1 MKNKKINAIILGS
14 GPTGLITAW
23 KLLEK
28 GANVTIIEKDSTS
41 GGLCRSWNHNG
52 FILDT
57 GPHIFHTPDKEL
69 KRLWKDNFND
79 LLIEGKFYCKNVR
92 GKNFNEFYDYPF
104 SKEALNNFDIKTKKK
119 IKGEILK
126 YKNLEKRSK
135 AKNYKQYIDSLVGP
149 TLRKMFYE
157 KYPKKIWGVDTSKM
171 TPDWAPSRIK
181 FREKILPFYHEEYAA
196 VGKYGTGCV
205 YDRIKDKIIKLGGI
219 FKFNETVI
227 GLKHK
232 DKKISEINT
241 TKKNY
246 KIKENEIV
254 ISTLPINI
262 TANFLG
268 KKNNLKFRGVCSIYL
283 FYNQKTILPKNIH
296 WLYFDSEKVLFNR
309 ITENKKLSKFVA
321 PKNQS
326 FLTAEITYS
335 IGDEFSKKNPQQI
348 ISQVV
353 KDISKTNLV
362 DNKKLID
369 TSINYEP
376 FVYPIQFTDYKS
388 ETYFIKSFIESFNN
402 LYSVGAGGEFNY
414 ADSQILFHKSFDL
427 VNSLTNKLNLF
438 TNETKFT
445 NSVDFNKSFKL
456 GKSIIGDGKNAFIIA
471 EAGLNHNGSL
481 EIAKKLIDHAK
492 KAKCDAIKFQSF
504 LPNSRVSKKVK
515 TEKYS
520 EKIIGTQESI
530 HQLFNRLSLNFNTQR
545 KIFSYARKK
554 GIFIFSTPFDFE
566 SADFLEKL
574 GVGAY
579 KIASA
584 DLVNLPLIEHVAKKN
599 KPIII
604 STGMSKISEIDEAVE
619 TIRSTGNKNLA
630 VLHCNSSYPSTHAE
644 INLKFMNNLR
654 SLYQI
659 PVGFSDHTTDLLA
672 SKSSISLGAD
682 IVERHFTL
690 SKRMEGPDHML
701 SSEPKE
707 MASLVQFKNYFKKFD
722 LWYKKSNE
730 KEKDQ
735 INLILGDGVK
745 KIQSNEYLTINS
757 QKKSLYAAKNIK
769 KGEKFTKFNISIK
782 GPAGGLLAKY
792 MQVILS
798 KKSKIGIKKD
808 EPITWEIF

>member
-1 MKNKKINAIILGS
+1 MKYKKKVIILGS

-23 KLLEK
+23 RLLKK
-28 GANVTIIEKDSTS
+28 GLSVTIIEKNSDS
-41 GGLCRSWNHNG
+41 GGLCRSWNHKG

-57 GPHIFHTPDKEL
+57 GPHIFHTPDVEL
-69 KRLWKDNFND
+69 KKFWKANFND
-79 LLIEGKFYCKNVR
+79 LLVEGKFYCKNVQ
-92 GKNFNEFYDYPF
+92 GENFDKFYDYPF
-104 SKEALNNFDIKTKKK
+104 SIEALNNFDIKTKKK
-119 IKGEILK
+119 IKNQLLK
-126 YKNLEKRSK
+126 CKNLEKRFK
-135 AKNYKQYIDSLVGP
+135 AKNYKEYIDALVGP

-171 TPDWAPSRIK
+171 TPDWAPNRIK
-181 FREKILPFYHEEYAA
+181 FRKKILPFYHEEYAA

-205 YDRIKDKIIKLGGI
+205 YDRIRDNIIKLGGI
-219 FKFNETVI
+219 FKFNESVI
-227 GLKHK
+227 GFKHK
-232 DKKISEINT
+232 DKKILEITT
-241 TKKNY
+241 TKKKY
-246 KIKENEIV
+246 KIEENEIV

-262 TANFLG
+262 TAKFLG
-268 KKNNLKFRGVCSIYL
+268 EKNNLKFRGVCSVYL

-296 WLYFDSEKVLFNR
+296 WMYFDSEKILFNR
-309 ITENKKLSKFVA
+309 ITENKKLSSFVA
-321 PKNQS
+321 PKDKS

-335 IGDEFSKKNPQQI
+335 IGDDFSKKKPAQV

-353 KDISKTNLV
+353 TDISKTNLV

-376 FVYPIQFTDYKS
+376 FVYPVQFMDYKN
-388 ETYFIKSFIESFNN
+388 ETYFIKSFIESFDN

-427 VNSLTNKLNLF
+427 VNSLTNKFNLF
-438 TNETKFT
+438 TNETKAL
-445 NSVDFNKSFKL
+445 NRVDFNKTFTL
-456 GKSIIGDGKNAFIIA
+456 GKTIIGDGKKSFIVA

-481 EIAKKLIDHAK
+481 KIAKKLIDNAK

-515 TEKYS
+515 SEKYS

-530 HQLFNRLSLNFNTQR
+530 HQLFSRLSLNFNTQK
-545 KIFSYARKK
+545 KIFLYARKK
-554 GIFIFSTPFDFE
+554 KIFIFSTPFDFE

-599 KPIII
+599 KPMII
-604 STGMSKISEIDEAVE
+604 STGMSKISEIDDAIEK
-619 TIRSTGNKNLA
+619 IRSTGNKNLA

-672 SKSSISLGAD
+672 SKSAISLGAD

-690 SKRMEGPDHML
+690 NKRMEGPDHLL
-701 SSEPKE
+701 SSELNE
-707 MASLVQFKNYFKKFD
+707 ITSLVQFKKFYNKFDFWFKKRN
-722 LWYKKSNE
+722 KKE
-730 KEKDQ
+730 KEQ
-735 INLILGDGVK
+735 IKLILGDGVK
-745 KIQSNEYLTINS
+745 KIQPNEYLTINS
-757 QKKSLYAAKNIK
+757 QKKSLYANKNIN
-769 KGEKFTKFNISIK
+769 KGEKFTKVNISIK
-782 GPAGGLLAKY
+782 GPAGGLLPKY
-792 MQVILS
+792 MEVILS
-798 KKSKIGIKKD
+798 KKSKTKIKKD
-808 EPITWEIF
+808 EPITWQSF